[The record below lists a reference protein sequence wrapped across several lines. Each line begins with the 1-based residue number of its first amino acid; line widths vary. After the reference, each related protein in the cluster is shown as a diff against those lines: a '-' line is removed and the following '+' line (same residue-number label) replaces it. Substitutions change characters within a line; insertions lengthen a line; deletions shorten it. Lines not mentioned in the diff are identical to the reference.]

1 MVMYSHTL
9 ALILKSHLAIA
20 INEVKMMN
28 IYIKFRLI
36 FVFICNFICVY
47 AQAGDLLVRVEDN
60 KQRPVVDAVVYV
72 NEVSSSLSAKTIVVD
87 QKDKEFIPYVTV
99 VKRGDAINFPNNDEI
114 RHQVYSF
121 SKSKQFE
128 LPLYRGDPASPV
140 VFDKAGAVAMAC
152 NIHDWM
158 SAYVYVV
165 NTDKFI
171 KTNKQG
177 QGMLALSDDKQYEI
191 LVWHPKLIGG
201 VEATAKVLKVKDGD
215 SKLVFSIAL
224 KPNFKAWRAPTSR
237 RRTY

>member
-1 MVMYSHTL
+1 MNTRIRFHLSFTILCSL
-9 ALILKSHLAIA
+9 ACFYTHALNLQVL
-20 INEVKMMN
+20 
-28 IYIKFRLI
+28 
-36 FVFICNFICVY
+36 
-47 AQAGDLLVRVEDN
+47 VEDS
-60 KQRPVVDAVVYV
+60 KQQPVADAVVYV
-72 NEVSSSLSAKTIVVD
+72 NEKSPSLKVNTVVVD

-121 SKSKQFE
+121 SESKQFE

-165 NTDKFI
+165 NTDKFA

-177 QGMLALSDDKQYEI
+177 AATLVLSDEKQYEI
-191 LVWHPKLIGG
+191 LVWHPKLIGDAA
-201 VEATAKVLKVKDGD
+201 ATAKTLMVKGGND
-215 SKLVFSIAL
+215 KLVFNINL
-224 KPNFKAWRAPTSR
+224 KPKFKAWRAPTSR
-237 RRTY
+237 RRAY